1 MSGVSSSP
9 VRDLVVGD
17 HDINSNLKLVIYNLR
32 HELSTFKTEYKLL
45 QHSKQSMID
54 KYELT
59 LDDKN
64 NQIHKLEDQIGF
76 LYKEKTD
83 LQSLNLNS
91 KQISEKAQKS
101 LQLDKEKLDKE
112 KSTLEDQLDE
122 VDESVYNLN
131 TKYQKTKSD
140 LQCTVEINEQLE
152 DRLQSLEND
161 NNQLLKY
168 NDELIKKLEDF
179 TKNLNSNN
187 MLQFNEN
194 LHLKNISLQKTNNQL
209 QLKLDRLLQNKT
221 SNELLRQKNQTLI
234 NKLNDY
240 ENLKLKY
247 SALEIEKIEL
257 ENKYTGF
264 IKVFNDSGQNVDKFL
279 DSYNHLK
286 NMNIILEEKNSAYK
300 TELNEY
306 KTNLLEIEYQINN
319 ELQPTPENLTNANN
333 VKQQEIEKLQS
344 QAKLNVKEIE
354 FLRSLLTKLEK
365 VNKENQLEIVQKSTD
380 EYLSHLERLVDE
392 NKKEIAMLK
401 LKLSSADFT
410 IGSKRPRVDEV
421 FKRKTEGEISALQR
435 LNTNLQTQI
444 KDLETENDMLKSQ
457 MENMTLVNTKK
468 QELHV
473 LQLKANPFNKDQIVK
488 QTLLD
493 ALRKEN
499 EDLHAKLN
507 NQDLDLVP
515 KSVFERQELD
525 IRNLQAK
532 LDDLVKR
539 NIRLKQSF
547 TKKARDI
554 LSSISNFFG
563 FTIEFL
569 EGSINPNELGSKIKL
584 TSKYTDSSEL
594 QNSYII
600 LDLPTKSLKA
610 YGNRE
615 FKEFC
620 QDLVEEWAN
629 DKDQVSCI
637 LSALNIKLYNKYAS
651 SL

>member
-319 ELQPTPENLTNANN
+319 ELQPTLENLTNANN